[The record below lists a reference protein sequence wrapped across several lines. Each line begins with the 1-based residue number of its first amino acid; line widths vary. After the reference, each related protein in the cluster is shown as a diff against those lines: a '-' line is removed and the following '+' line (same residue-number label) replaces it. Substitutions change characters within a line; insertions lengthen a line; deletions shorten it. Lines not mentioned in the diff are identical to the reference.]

1 MFLTDRR
8 AVKKKPSE
16 ILRLLRCQYVHVLYV
31 FVRTVISR
39 LIHLKHINKTVRLM
53 LTTTQIHQ
61 QNNQWDICC
70 FSPQQSSWS
79 GTLAENTEC
88 N

>member
-31 FVRTVISR
+31 FVRLSTYI
-39 LIHLKHINKTVRLM
+39 
-53 LTTTQIHQ
+53 
-61 QNNQWDICC
+61 
-70 FSPQQSSWS
+70 QSYHV
-79 GTLAENTEC
+79 LFI
-88 N
+88 